1 MISGIRRVHTGGP
14 RGAPVHYDQSD
25 VDVNDSSPTG
35 KPSLGDG
42 LHSEEA
48 QHAGVPSQVP
58 AAASTMNGSELNIP
72 ISCGAKVN
80 STMANGTMHM
90 AHIAWQQGR

>member
-1 MISGIRRVHTGGP
+1 
-14 RGAPVHYDQSD
+14 
-25 VDVNDSSPTG
+25 
-35 KPSLGDG
+35 
-42 LHSEEA
+42 
-48 QHAGVPSQVP
+48 
-58 AAASTMNGSELNIP
+58 MNGSELNIP